1 MQGNLIG
8 TDGTGVNPLGNGIG
22 VQIDG
27 GSSNNTIGGS
37 VAAAGNTIAF
47 STGIGVDVDA
57 TAGTGN
63 EIRLN
68 SIFSSGSLGISLGG
82 SNSVLL
88 NGSAGTVGPN
98 DYQAFPVLTSVA
110 SSGGTTSGAFTLE
123 GTPNTTFIVDFYTI
137 SSITASGYGEGRYV
151 LGWESA
157 TTSGAGSVSL
167 PFSFPTPATG
177 GEYVT
182 ATATDPSGNT
192 SEFSKELGVDHP
204 PTAELSFSAVTVNEG
219 TAVQFDGSGSFSPV
233 GAPLS
238 YSWTFGDGT
247 TGSGSTPTHTYTSPG
262 VDQVVLTVS
271 DGLGG
276 VSTAMATVTV
286 VDVPPQFTPNSF
298 TAPETY
304 SGPSGSDFGESV
316 ASIYGNVAVGAPSY
330 NGIGVVDLYDG
341 VPTDTGGL
349 VSTYVYGQ
357 LIHAFQDPNPVTGN
371 EFGASLGVIG
381 NDLVVG
387 APGCCRGA
395 TAWSTFSTPI
405 PTTPPSETSS

>member
-1 MQGNLIG
+1 MFVNETSYVIIGGTALADRNVISDNSTAGIGLFDDTTGTLVQGNLIG

-233 GAPLS
+233 GARSLIPGPL
-238 YSWTFGDGT
+238 
-247 TGSGSTPTHTYTSPG
+247 
-262 VDQVVLTVS
+262 
-271 DGLGG
+271 
-276 VSTAMATVTV
+276 ATVRRAV
-286 VDVPPQFTPNSF
+286 VRRRRTLILLR
-298 TAPETY
+298 
-304 SGPSGSDFGESV
+304 
-316 ASIYGNVAVGAPSY
+316 AS
-330 NGIGVVDLYDG
+330 
-341 VPTDTGGL
+341 T
-349 VSTYVYGQ
+349 
-357 LIHAFQDPNPVTGN
+357 
-371 EFGASLGVIG
+371 
-381 NDLVVG
+381 
-387 APGCCRGA
+387 R
-395 TAWSTFSTPI
+395 WS
-405 PTTPPSETSS
+405 